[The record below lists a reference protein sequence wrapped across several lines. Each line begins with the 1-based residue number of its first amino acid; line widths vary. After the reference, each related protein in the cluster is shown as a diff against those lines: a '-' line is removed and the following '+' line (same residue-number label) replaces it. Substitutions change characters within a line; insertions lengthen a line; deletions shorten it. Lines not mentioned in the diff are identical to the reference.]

1 MKSKIHEFQN
11 KNKSKMSK
19 ASHILSLG
27 LFSTLLFSCAT
38 VHDRLQTGTIVKD
51 CTGTYLRVGEN
62 EDYLVCNSDILASK
76 KEGEKVSVV
85 YDYTKECK
93 ERDGKI
99 MCMMYHE
106 NKGMIRVKS
115 VK

>member
-1 MKSKIHEFQN
+1 MKKV
-11 KNKSKMSK
+11 
-19 ASHILSLG
+19 SHILSLVI
-27 LFSTLLFSCAT
+27 FSTLIFSCAT
-38 VHDRLQTGTIVKD
+38 VHDRLQTGTIVRD
-51 CTGTYLRVGEN
+51 CTGTYLRVAEN
-62 EDYLVCNSDILASK
+62 EDYLVCNSEILESRK
-76 KEGEKVSVV
+76 DGEKVSLV